1 MVKKA
6 VILCG
11 GLGTRFLPY
20 TKSIPKEMIP
30 ILDKPILQILLEELK
45 DAGIEKVLIIL
56 GRNKECI
63 QNHFDR
69 NIELEAALKNKADL
83 YEKARGTENIVDIS
97 YKRCSEPKGTA
108 YALNCAKDFVRNDT
122 FLMLFGDE
130 LMKSEISVI
139 KQLLRAY
146 KKCKNNLISVQKV
159 DKKEVHKYG
168 IIQPL
173 DLGGGL
179 YKVIDFVEK
188 PKESEAPS
196 NISYLGAAV
205 LKKEIFEEIQKIE
218 PDKNGCYNLPDAF
231 KELIKQDNMYACE
244 ITGERFDTGNKF
256 GFVKANIAYGLADA
270 DINTQL
276 KEYII
281 SLLKDF

>member
-1 MVKKA
+1 MIKKA

-11 GLGTRFLPY
+11 GLGTRLLPY

-45 DAGIEKVLIIL
+45 DAGIEKALIIL

-63 QNHFDR
+63 QNHFDK
-69 NIELEAALKNKADL
+69 NIELENALKNKADL
-83 YEKARGTENIVDIS
+83 LKKAKGTENIIDIT
-97 YKRCSEPKGTA
+97 YKRCLEPKGTA
-108 YALNCAKDFVRNDT
+108 NALESAKDFVGNDT

-130 LMKSEISVI
+130 LMKSKISVI
-139 KQLLRAY
+139 KQLSKAY
-146 KKCKNNLISVQKV
+146 KKCKNNIISVQKV
-159 DKKEVHKYG
+159 DKIAAHKYG

-179 YKVIDFVEK
+179 YKVLDFVEK

-196 NISYLGAAV
+196 NISYLGAAI
-205 LKKEIFEEIQKIE
+205 LKKQIFDEIKKIA
-218 PDKNGCYNLPDAF
+218 PDKNGFYNITDAY
-231 KELIKQDNMYACE
+231 KELIKQEKLYAYE
-244 ITGERFDTGNKF
+244 IEGERFDTGNKF

-270 DINTQL
+270 EIDKQL